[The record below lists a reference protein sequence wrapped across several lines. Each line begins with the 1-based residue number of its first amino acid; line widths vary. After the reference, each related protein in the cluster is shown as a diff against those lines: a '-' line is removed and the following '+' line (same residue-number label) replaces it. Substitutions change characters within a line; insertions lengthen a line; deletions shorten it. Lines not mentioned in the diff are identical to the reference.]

1 MSARLILTEDIAGL
15 GYKGEVVEVAPGY
28 ARNYLIPRRKA
39 VKATPKAIAH
49 IQALKQ
55 AKLAE
60 YMRRKSQAEQVAT
73 RLVGKM
79 VVIAARASDT
89 GNLYGSVGSKDVVEA
104 VRRDTG
110 FNLEVNHVVLETPIR
125 KVGAFPVTIRPHED
139 VQFPITV
146 DVYPAEDD

>member
-1 MSARLILTEDIAGL
+1 MSTRLILTEDLAGL
-15 GYKGEVVEVAPGY
+15 GHKGEVVEVKPGY
-28 ARNYLIPRRKA
+28 ARNYLIPRGKA
-39 VKATPKAIAH
+39 IKATSRAIAH

-60 YMRRKSQAEQVAT
+60 YMRRKADAEQVAT

-79 VVIAARASDT
+79 VVIAARASST
-89 GNLYGSVGSKDVVEA
+89 GNLYGSVGPKDVVEA

-110 FNLEVNHVVLETPIR
+110 FNLEPDHVVLDSPIR
-125 KVGAFPVTIRPHED
+125 SIGQYPITIRAHED

-146 DVYPAEDD
+146 DIYPAGEE

>member
-15 GYKGEVVEVAPGY
+15 GYKGEVVKVAPGY
-28 ARNYLIPRRKA
+28 ARNYLIPRNKA
-39 VKATPKAIAH
+39 IKATPKAIAH

-60 YMRRKSQAEQVAT
+60 YLRRKTDAEQIAT

-79 VVIAARASDT
+79 VVIAARASQAGT
-89 GNLYGSVGSKDVVEA
+89 LYGSVGPKDVVEA

-110 FNLEVNHVVLETPIR
+110 FQLDPSHIMLDGPIR
-125 KVGAFPVTIRPHED
+125 RIGAFPVTIRPHED

-146 DVYPAEDD
+146 DVYPAEVN

>member
-15 GYKGEVVEVAPGY
+15 GHKGEVVEVASGY

-39 VKATPKAIAH
+39 VQATPRAIAH
-49 IQALKQ
+49 IQALKK

-60 YMRRKSQAEQVAT
+60 YLRRKADAEQVAT

-79 VVIAARASDT
+79 VIIAARASET
-89 GNLYGSVGSKDVVEA
+89 GRLYGSVGPTDVVEA

-110 FNLEVNHVVLETPIR
+110 FSLEPDHVILRSPIR
-125 KVGAFPVTIRPHED
+125 KVGQFPVTISPHED

-146 DVYPAEDD
+146 DIYPAETG

>member
-1 MSARLILTEDIAGL
+1 MSARLILTEDISGL

-28 ARNYLIPRRKA
+28 ARNYLLPRKKA
-39 VKATPKAIAH
+39 IKATPKAIAH

-79 VVIAARASDT
+79 VVIAARASQA
-89 GNLYGSVGSKDVVEA
+89 GNLYGSVGPKDVVEA

-110 FNLEVNHVVLETPIR
+110 FDLDPSHVVLDAPIR
-125 KVGAFPVTIRPHED
+125 KIGAFPVTVRPHED

-146 DVYPAEDD
+146 DVYPAEEN

>member
-60 YMRRKSQAEQVAT
+60 YLRRKTQAEQVAT

-79 VVIAARASDT
+79 VVIAARASDA

-110 FNLEVNHVVLETPIR
+110 FQLEPTHVVLEAPIR
-125 KVGAFPVTIRPHED
+125 KIGAFPVTIRPHED

>member
-1 MSARLILTEDIAGL
+1 MSARLILTEDISGL
-15 GYKGEVVEVAPGY
+15 GHKGEVVEVAPGY
-28 ARNYLIPRRKA
+28 ARNYLLPRGKA
-39 VKATPKAIAH
+39 IKATSRAIAH

-60 YMRRKSQAEQVAT
+60 YMRRKADAEQVAT

-79 VVIAARASDT
+79 VVIAARASSS
-89 GNLYGSVGSKDVVEA
+89 GSLYGSVAPKDVVEA

-110 FNLEVNHVVLETPIR
+110 FNLEPDHVVLDAPIR
-125 KVGAFPVTIRPHED
+125 NIGQFPITIRPHED

-146 DVYPAEDD
+146 DVYPSEGP

>member
-1 MSARLILTEDIAGL
+1 MSARLILTEDITGL

-39 VKATPKAIAH
+39 IKATPKAVAH

-60 YMRRKSQAEQVAT
+60 YMRRKAQAEQVAT

-79 VVIAARASDT
+79 VVIAARTSPA
-89 GNLYGSVGSKDVVEA
+89 GNLYGSVGPTDVVEA

-110 FNLEVNHVVLETPIR
+110 FGLETDHVVLDSPIR
-125 KVGAFPVTIRPHED
+125 KIGQFPVIIRPHED

-146 DVYPAEDD
+146 DVYPSEDS

>member
-15 GYKGEVVEVAPGY
+15 GYKGEVVEVAAGY

-60 YMRRKSQAEQVAT
+60 YMRRKSEAEQVAT

-79 VVIAARASDT
+79 VVIAARASGA
-89 GNLYGSVGSKDVVEA
+89 GNLYGSVGSGDVVEA

-110 FNLEVNHVVLETPIR
+110 YQLEPDHIVLDAPIR
-125 KVGAFPVTIRPHED
+125 KIGAFPVTIRPHED

-146 DVYPAEDD
+146 DVYPAEDG

>member
-15 GYKGEVVEVAPGY
+15 GFKGEVVEVAPGY
-28 ARNYLIPRRKA
+28 ARNYLLPRNKA
-39 VKATPKAIAH
+39 IKATPRAIAH
-49 IQALKQ
+49 VQALKQ

-60 YMRRKSQAEQVAT
+60 FLRLKSEAEQVAT

-79 VVIAARASDT
+79 VVIAARASEAGT
-89 GNLYGSVGSKDVVEA
+89 LYGSVGARDVVEA

-110 FNLEVNHVVLETPIR
+110 FNLEEQHIVLETPIR
-125 KVGAFPVTIRPHED
+125 KIGTFPITIRPHED

-146 DVYPAEDD
+146 DIFPAEDH

>member
-28 ARNYLIPRRKA
+28 ARNYLIPRKKA
-39 VKATPKAIAH
+39 VKATPRAIAH
-49 IQALKQ
+49 VQALKQ

-60 YMRRKSQAEQVAT
+60 YLRLKSDAEQVAT

-79 VVIAARASDT
+79 VVIAARASEA
-89 GNLYGSVGSKDVVEA
+89 GNLYGSVGAMDIVEA

-110 FNLEVNHVVLETPIR
+110 YNLEAQHIVLETPIR
-125 KVGAFPVTIRPHED
+125 KVGAFPVTIRPHEE

-146 DVYPAEDD
+146 DVYPADDL

>member
-1 MSARLILTEDIAGL
+1 MSARLILTKDITGL
-15 GYKGEVVEVAPGY
+15 GYKGEVVVVAPGY
-28 ARNYLIPRRKA
+28 ARNYLIPRKKA
-39 VKATPKAIAH
+39 IKATPKAIAH

-60 YMRRKSQAEQVAT
+60 YMRRKSQAEQIAT

-79 VVIAARASDT
+79 VVIAARASQT
-89 GNLYGSVGSKDVVEA
+89 GNLYGSVGPKDVVEA

-110 FNLEVNHVVLETPIR
+110 FQLEPTHVVLDAPIR

-146 DVYPAEDD
+146 DVYPAEGN

>member
-28 ARNYLIPRRKA
+28 ARNYLIPRKKA
-39 VKATPKAIAH
+39 VKATPRAMAH

-60 YMRRKSQAEQVAT
+60 YTRLKSDAEQIAT

-79 VVIAARASDT
+79 VVIAARASEAGT
-89 GNLYGSVGSKDVVEA
+89 LYGSVTAKDVVEA

-110 FNLEVNHVVLETPIR
+110 FNLEIDHVIMESPIR
-125 KVGAFPVTIRPHED
+125 MIGAFSVTIRPHED
-139 VQFPITV
+139 VQFPISV
-146 DVYPAEDD
+146 DVYPAEDK

>member
-1 MSARLILTEDIAGL
+1 MSARLILTEDVTGL
-15 GYKGEVVEVAPGY
+15 GHKGEVVEVAPGY
-28 ARNYLIPRRKA
+28 ARNYLLPRRKA
-39 VKATPKAIAH
+39 VRATAKAIAH

-60 YMRRKSQAEQVAT
+60 FMRRKSDAEQVAT

-79 VVIAARASDT
+79 VVIAARASDA
-89 GNLYGSVGSKDVVEA
+89 GNLYGSVGPKDVVEA

-110 FNLEVNHVVLETPIR
+110 FNLESDHVVLDSPIR
-125 KVGAFPVTIRPHED
+125 SVGQYPVTIRPHED

-146 DVYPAEDD
+146 DIYPAEDR

>member
-1 MSARLILTEDIAGL
+1 MSARLILTEDISGL

-28 ARNYLIPRRKA
+28 ARNYLLPRRKA

-60 YMRRKSQAEQVAT
+60 YLRRKTQAEQIAT

-79 VVIAARASDT
+79 VVIAARASEAGT
-89 GNLYGSVGSKDVVEA
+89 LYGSVSPKDVVEA

-110 FNLEVNHVVLETPIR
+110 FQLEPGHVVLDAPIR
-125 KVGAFPVTIRPHED
+125 RIGAFPVTIRPHED

-146 DVYPAEDD
+146 DVYPAEGA

>member
-28 ARNYLIPRRKA
+28 ARNYLIPRNKA
-39 VKATPKAIAH
+39 IKATPRAIAH
-49 IQALKQ
+49 VQALKQ

-60 YMRRKSQAEQVAT
+60 FLRLKSDAEQIAT

-79 VVIAARASDT
+79 VVIAARASEA
-89 GNLYGSVGSKDVVEA
+89 GNLYGSVGAKDVVEA

-110 FNLEVNHVVLETPIR
+110 FNLEEQHVVLETPIR
-125 KVGAFPVTIRPHED
+125 QVGTFPVTIRPHEE

-146 DVYPAEDD
+146 DVYPAEEH

>member
-1 MSARLILTEDIAGL
+1 MSARLILTEDITGL
-15 GYKGEVVEVAPGY
+15 GYKGEVVVVAPGY
-28 ARNYLIPRRKA
+28 ARNYLIPRKKA
-39 VKATPKAIAH
+39 IKATPKAIAH

-60 YMRRKSQAEQVAT
+60 YMRRKSQAEQIAT

-79 VVIAARASDT
+79 VVIAARASQT
-89 GNLYGSVGSKDVVEA
+89 GNLYGSVGPKDVVEA

-110 FNLEVNHVVLETPIR
+110 FQLEPTHVVLDAPIR

-146 DVYPAEDD
+146 DVYPAEGN

>member
-15 GYKGEVVEVAPGY
+15 GYKGEVVNVAPGY

-39 VKATPKAIAH
+39 VKATPKAVAH
-49 IQALKQ
+49 IQAIKQ
-55 AKLAE
+55 AKLAD
-60 YMRRKSQAEQVAT
+60 YMRRKSDAEQIAT

-79 VVIAARASDT
+79 VVIAARASQV
-89 GNLYGSVGSKDVVEA
+89 GNLYGSVGPKDVVEA

-110 FNLEVNHVVLETPIR
+110 FQLEPSHVVLDAPIR
-125 KVGAFPVTIRPHED
+125 KVGAFPVTIRPHDD

-146 DVYPAEDD
+146 DVYPADEG